1 MPNEEKTEFETTK
14 ELEELT
20 DLNNQ
25 IIEVN
30 DNLVNTQEKI
40 QEEQPKSEFFSKPE
54 KVKVKEKIKT
64 WWKKRTKKQR
74 ILIISGIVLFFILVI
89 VGIVFLIR
97 TLKKEEEI
105 PIPVPVIVQE
115 ENYRYENGVLKFLN
129 KNKEEIGFYTC
140 ENQSE
145 ELCFV
150 SYYSTEDDF
159 DVEKKVYQ
167 NNEPILTRS
176 AIVNE
181 TFVLINDNARKE
193 DEKIKLYNMKEQ
205 NVVEEYQLAKRVE
218 EGKLIVK
225 NAENKY
231 GIIDLSEAT
240 SVTKLEF
247 NYDYLGYI
255 ENDKKSYIST
265 QNGRNFIIDET
276 GRTLSKAITG
286 DIKNLNA
293 SYVKVKLDNG
303 KYEVYNYNNQN
314 IFNES
319 FDYVELYGDYAV
331 LINDTQAFLR
341 FYDKNKLNEEAVN
354 LKNRDYVKTSIY
366 DEENELIETKEAFSI
381 EENNDIITITVTN
394 NSEDNTTVLI
404 NKAEGTLNKSLR
416 NMSYFNGKLYIYSN
430 TEKTNLLGT
439 YTCANKNNV
448 SSGTTS
454 LSNCTLARDTIL
466 EDNDYEIPGAVGVIP
481 VFNERFIFISDNP
494 DLVNDSSKTI
504 VLYDLK
510 KSSNLGKYRTVNTY
524 SYTGT
529 NDITFSTV
537 TDLQVVAQN
546 QSGNFGVI
554 KINLAEVVGHIGF
567 NYSSMEKLRDYYV
580 AKDANGYLLLSKSNG
595 ASVTSAIPYKIRNY
609 NSKYVKVKRD
619 DGNYY
624 IYDYENKTGKSINT
638 EGFKYVEL
646 YDNYFAGVNVNNE
659 LGVFTY
665 NRPTQNI
672 ISGGTYIPLSLN
684 SYYGNGILAFKI
696 SGSEILVGNASNS
709 YIPADQR
716 IEYTSGS

>member
-25 IIEVN
+25 ILEVN
-30 DNLVNTQEKI
+30 ENPVNTQKEI
-40 QEEQPKSEFFSKPE
+40 QEDQSRSEFFSKPE
-54 KVKVKEKIKT
+54 KGKRKEKIKI

-74 ILIISGIVLFFILVI
+74 ILLI
-89 VGIVFLIR
+89 VGMVVFIILIIIGIIFLVCS
-97 TLKKEEEI
+97 LKKEEVV
-105 PIPVPVIVQE
+105 PAPVPVIVQE

-129 KNKEEIGFYTC
+129 KNKEEIGSYTC
-140 ENQSE
+140 ENQNE

-150 SYYSTEDDF
+150 SYYSMEDDF
-159 DVEKKVYQ
+159 DVEKQIYQ
-167 NNEPILTRS
+167 NNEPVKVRS

-181 TFVLINDNARKE
+181 TFVLINDNPRKE
-193 DEKIKLYNMKEQ
+193 DEKIKLYNIKEQ
-205 NVVEEYQLAKRVE
+205 NIAEEYQLVKKGE
-218 EGKLIVK
+218 DGKLIVK
-225 NAENKY
+225 NKENKY
-231 GIIDLSEAT
+231 GLIELTETA
-240 SVTKLEF
+240 SVTKLEY
-247 NYDYLGYI
+247 NYDYLGYV
-255 ENDKKSYIST
+255 ENEKKSYIST
-265 QNGRNFIIDET
+265 QNERHFIIDET
-276 GRTLSKAITG
+276 GRNLSKAIIG
-286 DIKNLNA
+286 DIKNINA
-293 SYVKVKLDNG
+293 NYVKVKLDNG

-319 FDYVELYGDYAV
+319 FDYVELHEDYAI
-331 LINDTQAFLR
+331 LIQDTQMFLK
-341 FYDKNKLNEEAVN
+341 FYDKNKLNEDAIN
-354 LKNRDYVKTSIY
+354 LKNRDYIKTNIY
-366 DEENELIETKEAFSI
+366 DEENKLIETKEAYTV
-381 EENNDIITITVTN
+381 EENNDIVNITIIN
-394 NSEDNTTVLI
+394 KEDNTVVRV
-404 NKAEGTLNKSLR
+404 NKAEGILNKSLR
-416 NMSYFNGKLYIYSN
+416 NMNYFDGKLYIYSN

-448 SSGTTS
+448 NSGTTT

-481 VFNERFIFISDNP
+481 IFNERFIFISDNP
-494 DLVNDSSKTI
+494 DLVNESNKTI

-554 KINLAEVVGHIGF
+554 KINLSEVVGHIGF
-567 NYSSMEKLRDYYV
+567 NYSNMERLRDYYV

-609 NSKYVKVKRD
+609 NNKYVKVKRD

-646 YDNYFAGVNVNNE
+646 YDNYFAGVNTNNQ
-659 LGVFTY
+659 LGVYTY
-665 NRPTQNI
+665 NNPTRNI
-672 ISGGTYIPLSLN
+672 ISGNTLIPLNLN

-696 SGSEILVGNASNS
+696 NGNEILVGTLANS
-709 YIPADQR
+709 YIPADQK
-716 IEYTSGS
+716 IEYNSES

>member
-25 IIEVN
+25 ILEVN
-30 DNLVNTQEKI
+30 ENPVNTQKEI
-40 QEEQPKSEFFSKPE
+40 QEDQSGSEFFSKPE
-54 KVKVKEKIKT
+54 KGKRKEKIKI

-74 ILIISGIVLFFILVI
+74 ILLILGLV
-89 VGIVFLIR
+89 VFLILIIIGIIFLVCS
-97 TLKKEEEI
+97 LKKEEEV
-105 PIPVPVIVQE
+105 PAPVPVIVQE

-129 KNKEEIGFYTC
+129 KNKEEIGSYTC
-140 ENQSE
+140 ENQNE

-150 SYYSTEDDF
+150 SYYSMEDDF
-159 DVEKKVYQ
+159 DVEKQIYQ
-167 NNEPILTRS
+167 NNEPVKVRS
-176 AIVNE
+176 AIVKE
-181 TFVLINDNARKE
+181 TFVLINDNPRKE
-193 DEKIKLYNMKEQ
+193 DEKIKLYNIKEQ
-205 NVVEEYQLAKRVE
+205 NIAEEYQLVKKGE
-218 EGKLIVK
+218 DGKLIVK
-225 NAENKY
+225 NKENKY
-231 GIIDLSEAT
+231 GLIELTETA
-240 SVTKLEF
+240 SVTKLEY
-247 NYDYLGYI
+247 NYDYLGYV
-255 ENDKKSYIST
+255 ENEKKSYIST
-265 QNGRNFIIDET
+265 QNERHFIIDET
-276 GRTLSKAITG
+276 GRSLSKAIIG
-286 DIKNLNA
+286 DIKNINA
-293 SYVKVKLDNG
+293 NYVKVKLDNG

-319 FDYVELYGDYAV
+319 FDYVELHEDYAI
-331 LINDTQAFLR
+331 LIQDTQMFLK
-341 FYDKNKLNEEAVN
+341 FYDKNKLNEDAIN
-354 LKNRDYVKTSIY
+354 LKNRDYIKTNIY
-366 DEENELIETKEAFSI
+366 DEENKLIETKEAYTV
-381 EENNDIITITVTN
+381 EENNDIVNITIIN
-394 NSEDNTTVLI
+394 KEDNTVVRV
-404 NKAEGTLNKSLR
+404 NKAEGILNKSLR
-416 NMSYFNGKLYIYSN
+416 NMNYFDGKLYIYSN

-448 SSGTTS
+448 NSGTTT

-481 VFNERFIFISDNP
+481 IFNERFIFISDNP
-494 DLVNDSSKTI
+494 DLVNESNKTI

-554 KINLAEVVGHIGF
+554 KINLSEVVGHIGF
-567 NYSSMEKLRDYYV
+567 NYSNMERLRDYYV

-609 NSKYVKVKRD
+609 NNKYVKVKRD

-646 YDNYFAGVNVNNE
+646 YGNYFAGVNTNNQ
-659 LGVFTY
+659 LGVYTY
-665 NRPTQNI
+665 NNPTRNI
-672 ISGGTYIPLSLN
+672 ISGNTLIPLNLN

-696 SGSEILVGNASNS
+696 NGNEILVGTLANS
-709 YIPADQR
+709 YIPADQK
-716 IEYTSGS
+716 IEYNSES

>member
-105 PIPVPVIVQE
+105 PIPFPVILQE

-231 GIIDLSEAT
+231 GIIDLSETT

-265 QNGRNFIIDET
+265 QNGRNFIMDET

-286 DIKNLNA
+286 NIKNLNA

-303 KYEVYNYNNQN
+303 KYEVYNYNNQ
-314 IFNES
+314 
-319 FDYVELYGDYAV
+319 
-331 LINDTQAFLR
+331 
-341 FYDKNKLNEEAVN
+341 
-354 LKNRDYVKTSIY
+354 
-366 DEENELIETKEAFSI
+366 
-381 EENNDIITITVTN
+381 
-394 NSEDNTTVLI
+394 DN
-404 NKAEGTLNKSLR
+404 
-416 NMSYFNGKLYIYSN
+416 
-430 TEKTNLLGT
+430 
-439 YTCANKNNV
+439 
-448 SSGTTS
+448 
-454 LSNCTLARDTIL
+454 
-466 EDNDYEIPGAVGVIP
+466 
-481 VFNERFIFISDNP
+481 
-494 DLVNDSSKTI
+494 
-504 VLYDLK
+504 
-510 KSSNLGKYRTVNTY
+510 
-524 SYTGT
+524 
-529 NDITFSTV
+529 
-537 TDLQVVAQN
+537 
-546 QSGNFGVI
+546 
-554 KINLAEVVGHIGF
+554 
-567 NYSSMEKLRDYYV
+567 
-580 AKDANGYLLLSKSNG
+580 
-595 ASVTSAIPYKIRNY
+595 
-609 NSKYVKVKRD
+609 VKV
-619 DGNYY
+619 
-624 IYDYENKTGKSINT
+624 
-638 EGFKYVEL
+638 YVSFL
-646 YDNYFAGVNVNNE
+646 YWLLF
-659 LGVFTY
+659 F
-665 NRPTQNI
+665 RFQFH
-672 ISGGTYIPLSLN
+672 LS
-684 SYYGNGILAFKI
+684 SAC
-696 SGSEILVGNASNS
+696 
-709 YIPADQR
+709 
-716 IEYTSGS
+716 

>member
-25 IIEVN
+25 ILEVN
-30 DNLVNTQEKI
+30 ENPVNTQKEI
-40 QEEQPKSEFFSKPE
+40 QEDQSGSEFFSKPE
-54 KVKVKEKIKT
+54 KGKRKEKIKI

-74 ILIISGIVLFFILVI
+74 ILLILGTV
-89 VGIVFLIR
+89 VFLILIIIGIIFLVCS
-97 TLKKEEEI
+97 LKKEEEV
-105 PIPVPVIVQE
+105 PAPVPVIVQE

-129 KNKEEIGFYTC
+129 KNKEEIGSYTC
-140 ENQSE
+140 ENQNE

-150 SYYSTEDDF
+150 SYYSMEDDF
-159 DVEKKVYQ
+159 DVEKQIYQ
-167 NNEPILTRS
+167 NNEPVKVRS

-181 TFVLINDNARKE
+181 TFVLINDNPRKE
-193 DEKIKLYNMKEQ
+193 DEKIKLYNIKEQ
-205 NVVEEYQLAKRVE
+205 NIAEEYQLVKKGE
-218 EGKLIVK
+218 DGKLIVK
-225 NAENKY
+225 NKENKY
-231 GIIDLSEAT
+231 GLIELTETA
-240 SVTKLEF
+240 SVTKLEY
-247 NYDYLGYI
+247 NYDYLGYV
-255 ENDKKSYIST
+255 ENEKKSYIST
-265 QNGRNFIIDET
+265 QNERHFIIDET
-276 GRTLSKAITG
+276 GRSLSKAIIG
-286 DIKNLNA
+286 DIKNINA
-293 SYVKVKLDNG
+293 NYVKVKLDNG

-319 FDYVELYGDYAV
+319 FDYVELHEDYAI
-331 LINDTQAFLR
+331 LIQDTQMFLK
-341 FYDKNKLNEEAVN
+341 FYDKNKLNEDAIN
-354 LKNRDYVKTSIY
+354 LKNRDYIKTNIY
-366 DEENELIETKEAFSI
+366 DEENKLIETKEAYTV
-381 EENNDIITITVTN
+381 EENNDIVNITIIN
-394 NSEDNTTVLI
+394 KEDNTVVRV
-404 NKAEGTLNKSLR
+404 NKAEGILNKSLR
-416 NMSYFNGKLYIYSN
+416 NMNYFDGKLYIYSN

-448 SSGTTS
+448 NSGTTT

-481 VFNERFIFISDNP
+481 IFNERFIFISDNP
-494 DLVNDSSKTI
+494 DLVNESNKTI

-554 KINLAEVVGHIGF
+554 KINLSEVVGHIGF
-567 NYSSMEKLRDYYV
+567 NYSNMERLRDYYV

-609 NSKYVKVKRD
+609 NNKYVKVKRD

-646 YDNYFAGVNVNNE
+646 YDNYFAGVNTNNQ
-659 LGVFTY
+659 LGVYTY
-665 NRPTQNI
+665 NNPTKNI
-672 ISGGTYIPLSLN
+672 ISGNTLIPLNLN

-696 SGSEILVGNASNS
+696 NGNEILVGTLANS
-709 YIPADQR
+709 YIPADQK
-716 IEYTSGS
+716 IEYSNES

>member
-1 MPNEEKTEFETTK
+1 MPTEEKKEFETTK

-25 IIEVN
+25 ILEVN
-30 DNLVNTQEKI
+30 ENPVNTQKEI
-40 QEEQPKSEFFSKPE
+40 QEDQSGSEFFSKPE
-54 KVKVKEKIKT
+54 KGKRKEKIKI

-74 ILIISGIVLFFILVI
+74 ILLILGMVVFIILIIIGIIFLVCS
-89 VGIVFLIR
+89 
-97 TLKKEEEI
+97 LKKEEEV
-105 PIPVPVIVQE
+105 PAPVPVIVQE

-129 KNKEEIGFYTC
+129 KNKEEIGSYTC
-140 ENQSE
+140 ENQNE

-150 SYYSTEDDF
+150 SYYSMEDDF
-159 DVEKKVYQ
+159 DVEKQIYQ
-167 NNEPILTRS
+167 NNEPVKVRS

-181 TFVLINDNARKE
+181 TFVLINDNPRKE
-193 DEKIKLYNMKEQ
+193 DEKIKLYNIKEQ
-205 NVVEEYQLAKRVE
+205 NIAEEYQLVKKGE
-218 EGKLIVK
+218 DGKLIVK
-225 NAENKY
+225 NKENKY
-231 GIIDLSEAT
+231 GLIELTETA
-240 SVTKLEF
+240 SVTKLEY
-247 NYDYLGYI
+247 NYDYLGYV
-255 ENDKKSYIST
+255 ENEKKSYIST
-265 QNGRNFIIDET
+265 QNERHFIIDET
-276 GRTLSKAITG
+276 GRNLSKAIIG
-286 DIKNLNA
+286 DIKNINA
-293 SYVKVKLDNG
+293 NYVKVKLDNG

-319 FDYVELYGDYAV
+319 FDYVELHEDYAI
-331 LINDTQAFLR
+331 LIQDTQMFLK
-341 FYDKNKLNEEAVN
+341 FYDKNKLNEDAIN
-354 LKNRDYVKTSIY
+354 LKNRDYIKTNIY
-366 DEENELIETKEAFSI
+366 DEENKLIETKEAYTV
-381 EENNDIITITVTN
+381 EENNDIVNITIIN
-394 NSEDNTTVLI
+394 KEDNTVVRV
-404 NKAEGTLNKSLR
+404 NKAEGILNKSLR
-416 NMSYFNGKLYIYSN
+416 NMNYFDGKLYIYSN

-448 SSGTTS
+448 NSGTTT

-481 VFNERFIFISDNP
+481 IFNERFIFISDNP
-494 DLVNDSSKTI
+494 DLVNESNKTI

-554 KINLAEVVGHIGF
+554 KINLSEVVGHIGF
-567 NYSSMEKLRDYYV
+567 NYSNMERLRDYYV

-609 NSKYVKVKRD
+609 NNKYVKVKRD

-646 YDNYFAGVNVNNE
+646 YDNYFAGVNTNNQ
-659 LGVFTY
+659 LGVYTY
-665 NRPTQNI
+665 NNPTRNI
-672 ISGGTYIPLSLN
+672 ISGNTLIPLNLN

-696 SGSEILVGNASNS
+696 NGNEILVGTLANS
-709 YIPADQR
+709 YIPADQK
-716 IEYTSGS
+716 IEYNSES